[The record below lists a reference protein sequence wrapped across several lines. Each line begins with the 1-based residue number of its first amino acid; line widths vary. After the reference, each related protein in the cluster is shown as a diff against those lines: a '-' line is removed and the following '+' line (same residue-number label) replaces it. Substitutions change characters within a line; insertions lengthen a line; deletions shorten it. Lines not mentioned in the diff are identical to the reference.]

1 MGIYMTQDRLELIII
16 DAVEG
21 YEKHCTFILIFVHA
35 RNSHNKRK
43 TVCNIRKIN
52 EIKVKI

>member
-16 DAVEG
+16 DAIEG